1 MLASA
6 LLMGSLFT
14 SYRGDLCDFDTHWTW
29 PGREGQPMTVRCY
42 VDEEAEL
49 FLNGKKLGTKRV
61 PAGRN
66 YVEYVVPYAPG
77 ELLLRGR
84 RNGRAVVANSIVT
97 AGPVSKLL
105 IVPDSK
111 LGSRYAATVKAADE
125 KGVVNPTASGKE
137 VRFSVEGPAK
147 FVSPDRATFE
157 AGLARVEVER
167 TGEGVVS
174 LVATAEGMTPAVV
187 TYGFTAPELTAKSF
201 TVASVNV
208 RAVMAC
214 DPTPNRWDERAPRI
228 AEIAERAGFDI
239 CALQE
244 AEEPWCTRLCELLPG
259 WRQYYCGREKD
270 LQGESASLIWNG
282 ERFDILDKGTFW
294 LSDTPDVP
302 GSITWGGAPRSATWG
317 LFLDKKTGRR
327 FRLFSTHLECS
338 SLEARVKGMKLIL
351 DRIQAAYEKDPVPVV
366 FCGDM
371 NISLYYKKLP
381 ISADHPIVAA
391 MKVMK
396 ESWDASETPHLGP
409 FGSWD
414 GFTWP
419 CRVHENPDGQ
429 IDHIF
434 VKGDIRVL
442 TSRTVRM
449 LPNGLHASDH
459 DFIASDVEL

>member
-1 MLASA
+1 MFASA

-14 SYRGDLCDFDTHWTW
+14 SIRGDLCDFDTHWTW

-49 FLNGKKLGTKRV
+49 FLNCKKLGTKRV
-61 PAGRN
+61 PAGQN

-84 RNGRAVVANSIVT
+84 RNGVDVVANSIVT

-111 LGSRYAATVKAADE
+111 LGTRYAATVKAADE
-125 KGVVNPTASGKE
+125 KGIVNPTARGKE

-147 FVSPDRATFE
+147 FVSPDSATFE

-208 RAVMAC
+208 RAVM
-214 DPTPNRWDERAPRI
+214 
-228 AEIAERAGFDI
+228 
-239 CALQE
+239 
-244 AEEPWCTRLCELLPG
+244 RLCELLPG

-282 ERFDILDKGTFW
+282 ERFDILDKGTFF

-302 GSITWGGAPRSATWG
+302 GSITWGGEPRSATWG

-338 SLEARVKGMKLIL
+338 SLEARVKGMRLIL
-351 DRIQAAYEKDPVPVV
+351 DRIQAAYAKDPVPVV

-371 NISLYYKKLP
+371 NISLYYKRLP

-409 FGSWD
+409 FGSWG

-419 CRVHENPDGQ
+419 YRVRENPDGQ

-449 LPNGLHASDH
+449 LPNGLRASDH